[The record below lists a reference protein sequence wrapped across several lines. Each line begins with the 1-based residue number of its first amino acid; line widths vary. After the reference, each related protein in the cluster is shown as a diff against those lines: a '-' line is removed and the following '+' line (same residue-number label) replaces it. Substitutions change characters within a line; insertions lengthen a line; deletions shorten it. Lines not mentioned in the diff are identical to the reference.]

1 MKKTG
6 FMVSCLLLLCSCH
19 DRKEGGAEPPVRQ
32 LEVAFA
38 DASDVEFAPGEQ
50 RSIPFTVRSTEFAG
64 LEFAATAE
72 GEEASRW
79 SLSVEQGRAEDA
91 SMPCLLK
98 AQAPAEEG
106 QTRLTVTVTAPEGLR
121 REASIAVRVV
131 SPTAPDPEP
140 DPGPEAVELS
150 VAGRA
155 NCYIIPAAGCYMFDA
170 TVRGN
175 GVGDGASIALSDD
188 MSADWLWATTGVGET
203 LGEVRFDAAR
213 GRIYVTVEPFVA
225 GNALV
230 VLTDAQG
237 AVVWSWHLWFT
248 EQPSTVTYANGRVM
262 QDRNLGAM
270 SATPGEPTAYGLY
283 YQWGRKEPFCGGVT
297 TESSAESMAQAR
309 AGTTVN
315 PAFAEAHAWQQAS
328 GAELSTLGYAA
339 AHPMT
344 FLSNKGTTGYYDW
357 LASPRDDLWAPQ
369 KSCYDPCPPGYR
381 VPDRDTWDDFADA
394 GNRYIDGV
402 SEWDGTLYGMTYIHG
417 DLRDWYPAQGYRNRD
432 RGNLVGLGTTR
443 TGHYWSNYRSGQTIS
458 HFYVSKRLSTGK
470 LLQPQSTDKS
480 DAAYGYNVRCQ
491 RE

>member
-1 MKKTG
+1 
-6 FMVSCLLLLCSCH
+6 MVSCLLLLCSCH
-19 DRKEGGAEPPVRQ
+19 DRKEGDAEPPVRQ

-150 VAGRA
+150 AAGRA
-155 NCYIIPAAGCYMFDA
+155 NCYIIPAAGRYMFDA

-203 LGEVRFDAAR
+203 LGEVRL
-213 GRIYVTVEPFVA
+213 EA
-225 GNALV
+225 G
-230 VLTDAQG
+230 
-237 AVVWSWHLWFT
+237 S
-248 EQPSTVTYANGRVM
+248 
-262 QDRNLGAM
+262 
-270 SATPGEPTAYGLY
+270 
-283 YQWGRKEPFCGGVT
+283 
-297 TESSAESMAQAR
+297 
-309 AGTTVN
+309 
-315 PAFAEAHAWQQAS
+315 
-328 GAELSTLGYAA
+328 
-339 AHPMT
+339 
-344 FLSNKGTTGYYDW
+344 
-357 LASPRDDLWAPQ
+357 
-369 KSCYDPCPPGYR
+369 
-381 VPDRDTWDDFADA
+381 
-394 GNRYIDGV
+394 
-402 SEWDGTLYGMTYIHG
+402 
-417 DLRDWYPAQGYRNRD
+417 
-432 RGNLVGLGTTR
+432 
-443 TGHYWSNYRSGQTIS
+443 
-458 HFYVSKRLSTGK
+458 
-470 LLQPQSTDKS
+470 
-480 DAAYGYNVRCQ
+480 
-491 RE
+491 